1 MKLYLLRH
9 QERNNLNPLFYSQL
23 THNGLFKSNILK
35 HILHSLNINI
45 IFTSPFIRC
54 IQTITPYCNLTNLKA
69 NKEHALYEYM
79 NFKSPIIDLEY
90 NDTHIL
96 NDNYKS
102 YIDIKNINHNL
113 YDTKKRILDFKKILL
128 ETYKN
133 TDKNIL
139 LVTHQSIINLFLERE
154 DFNFPYGLLF
164 DVYNIDNNKV
174 NIINY

>member
-35 HILHSLNINI
+35 HINSLNINI

-54 IQTITPYCNLTNLKA
+54 IQTITPYCNLTNLKS

-79 NFKSPIIDLEY
+79 NFESPIIDLQY

-96 NDNYKS
+96 NNNYKS
-102 YIDIKNINHNL
+102 YFDIKNINHNL
-113 YDTKKRILDFKKILL
+113 YNTKK
-128 ETYKN
+128 KN
-133 TDKNIL
+133 
-139 LVTHQSIINLFLERE
+139 FR
-154 DFNFPYGLLF
+154 F
-164 DVYNIDNNKV
+164 
-174 NIINY
+174 